1 MKRIRI
7 GRRMDEEGIVMWQ
20 DKLEE
25 IKQVSVKFNDTLND
39 GITDKELEALIS
51 GVEKEL
57 QVSLPEAYIDVL
69 KLINGL
75 EFNGYI
81 LYGADKELL
90 ENIPNQRINGLID
103 NNKVWYD
110 NEWEKK
116 YLFLG
121 DSSISWY
128 AYDVESGSYFEL
140 DKPSGDEMQEFS
152 CFEEMLEKIL
162 TDALL

>member
-1 MKRIRI
+1 
-7 GRRMDEEGIVMWQ
+7 MWQ

-25 IKQVSVKFNDTLND
+25 IRRVSAKFGDTLNE
-39 GITDKELEALIS
+39 GISDKESEVLLS
-51 GVEKEL
+51 SVEEEL
-57 QVSLPEAYIDVL
+57 QVSLPEAYIVFL

-75 EFNGYI
+75 EFNGFI

-90 ENIPNQRINGLID
+90 EKTSNQRINGLID

-110 NEWEKK
+110 NEWEKE

-128 AYDVESGSYFEL
+128 VYEAENGSYLEL
-140 DKPSGDEMQEFS
+140 DKPSGDEILEFS
-152 CFEEMLEKIL
+152 CFDEMLEKIL

>member
-1 MKRIRI
+1 
-7 GRRMDEEGIVMWQ
+7 MWL

-25 IKQVSVKFNDTLND
+25 IRQVSAKFGDTLNE
-39 GITDKELEALIS
+39 GITDKELEALMS
-51 GVEKEL
+51 GVEEEL
-57 QVSLPEAYIDVL
+57 QISLPEAYIDVI
-69 KLINGL
+69 KCINGL
-75 EFNGYI
+75 EFNGFI
-81 LYGADKELL
+81 LYGADTEML
-90 ENIPNQRINGLID
+90 ENVPNQRINGLID

-128 AYDVESGSYFEL
+128 VYEVENGRYLEL

-152 CFEEMLEKIL
+152 CLDEMLKKIL